1 MSTSNGKGRWGVQCI
16 FTPVGGS
23 AGLLSWKLR
32 RMDCKGQLVCDG
44 GLCSPSHR
52 PFAKHLCPHEIY
64 LALRRQTKMHI
75 LNITPHNGKALKKN
89 SVGEAYGIVKIVP
102 RRRLRDS

>member
-1 MSTSNGKGRWGVQCI
+1 MSTSNGKGCWGVQCI
-16 FTPVGGS
+16 FPPVGRS

-32 RMDCKGQLVCDG
+32 RMDCKGQLVC
-44 GLCSPSHR
+44 SPSHR
-52 PFAKHLCPHEIY
+52 PFAKQPCPHKIY
-64 LALRRQTKMHI
+64 LALRRRTNMQI

-102 RRRLRDS
+102 WRRLRDS